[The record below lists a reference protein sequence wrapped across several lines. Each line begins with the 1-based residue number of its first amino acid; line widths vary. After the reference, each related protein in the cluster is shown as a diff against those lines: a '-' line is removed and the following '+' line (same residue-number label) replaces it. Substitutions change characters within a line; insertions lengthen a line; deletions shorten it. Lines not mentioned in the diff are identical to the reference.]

1 MKPYIAVL
9 YDSLIESVRSRVLW
23 ILMAGWLLILI
34 ALFPLSMS
42 EEETYRI
49 SSSDLTN
56 ARAMLDQ
63 LAQATAGRGT
73 RAQRAVYEK
82 LDEDLQ
88 GTLKDRLRTQKRVP
102 VGQLVASLNE
112 LLGREDLYEKEAW
125 PTAERREELK
135 ELIED
140 KSKNPAEL
148 QKLNRRL
155 IDLAFPGSI
164 RSASGQATWITY
176 AGMKFMDPLPFTL
189 RQIRPFIEASLFP
202 FIMWLGLGQIAMM
215 VAIVVTAPMI
225 PDMFQT
231 GSLHLLLSKPLSRSL
246 LFLSKYLGGCIFVA
260 MNVGVF
266 LVGLYFYAGIQLGIW
281 NRGILW
287 CIPLFIFSFMIFY
300 SVSALV
306 GLVWKNPIICV
317 VLTALFWGLCFTIGV
332 VRGFAE
338 GFLKG
343 PPTIQSIVAVGDT
356 PIAANQ
362 QGRLL
367 FWNEPLNTWQVGF
380 GEVNGQRVLGPIMDT
395 QQGILYF
402 GRTRFVPFGLGGND
416 SPRLDIV
423 KLPELKLPA
432 LSGKASEATDIPAT
446 EIPATDIPADIPATS
461 ETETAKK
468 KTRNLWDDS
477 RLDTAPELP
486 NGTSEILPWRD
497 SFLSLT
503 ADGLFWFD
511 RESAAKADQQKISV
525 LGFDLKLPQA
535 TEAHKKITDA
545 DWDYRRPIAANIVPG
560 SDSVVLASKGKL
572 VRLDFDGKK
581 LQKQN
586 SIDLDIPAE
595 TVVNL
600 VVCGRIA
607 IVCPDTMAPILV
619 DIDRMEKVGTLEA
632 IGPKTIKRTAQGDD
646 GRVALLERDGRL
658 WVLSSNPNGPLPVN
672 LTAPNLSGQG
682 NISSM
687 AFDKSGRLWVAH
699 HVKQLDVW
707 DNQLTRS
714 EKAYRPSRTTPEFL
728 YDYLINPF
736 YLVNPKPSA
745 IQETIQYVLKNPE
758 NKISAI
764 DRADLDMPQ
773 VVSDPWQPIWSNGIF
788 IAVMLSV
795 SCWLLYR
802 QDL

>member
-23 ILMAGWLLILI
+23 ILMAGWLLILV
-34 ALFPLSMS
+34 ALFPLSLS
-42 EEETYRI
+42 EEETYRV
-49 SSSDLTN
+49 SSSDLNN
-56 ARAMLDQ
+56 ARTMLDQ
-63 LAQATAGRGT
+63 LAQASAGRGT

-82 LDEDLQ
+82 LDEPFQ
-88 GTLKDRLRTQKRVP
+88 ETLKERLRTQKRIP
-102 VGQLVASLNE
+102 IGQLVASLND
-112 LLGREDLYEKEAW
+112 LLGRDDLYDKQAW

-140 KSKNPAEL
+140 TSKSPEET

-155 IDLAFPGSI
+155 IDLAFPGNI
-164 RSASGQATWITY
+164 RSATGQATWVTY

-189 RQIRPFIEASLFP
+189 RQIRPFIEATLFP

-215 VAIVVTAPMI
+215 VAIVVTAPMV

-266 LVGLYFYAGIQLGIW
+266 LVGLYIYAGLQLGIW

-306 GLVWKNPIICV
+306 GLIWKNPIICV
-317 VLTALFWGLCFTIGV
+317 VLTALFWGICFTIGV
-332 VRGFAE
+332 VRGFAD

-343 PPTIQSIVAVGDT
+343 PPTIQSIVAVGDV
-356 PIAANQ
+356 PITSNQ

-367 FWNEPLNTWQVGF
+367 FWNQSTNTWQVGF

-395 QQGILYF
+395 KEGLLYM

-416 SPRLDIV
+416 SPRLDIIR
-423 KLPELKLPA
+423 LPEL
-432 LSGKASEATDIPAT
+432 ASDKSDSQDAVQQDESSP
-446 EIPATDIPADIPATS
+446 
-461 ETETAKK
+461 KK
-468 KTRNLWDDS
+468 KERKLWDDS

-486 NGTSEILPWRD
+486 AGTSDVIRWKD
-497 SFLSLT
+497 TFVSLT
-503 ADGLFWFD
+503 PDGIFWFD
-511 RESAAKADQQKISV
+511 REAAGKAEQQKVSV
-525 LGFDLKLPQA
+525 LGFDLKLPQGNV
-535 TEAHKKITDA
+535 AHKKLTED
-545 DWDYRRPIAANIVPG
+545 DWDYRLPIAANAIPG
-560 SDSVVLASKGKL
+560 TDSIALVSKGKL
-572 VRLDFDGKK
+572 VRFDYDGKK
-581 LQKQN
+581 LKTAGT
-586 SIDLDIPAE
+586 IDLDIPAE
-595 TVVNL
+595 TVVSL
-600 VVCGRIA
+600 VVCGNTA
-607 IVCPDTMAPILV
+607 IVCPDSKTPMLV
-619 DIDRMEKVGTLEA
+619 DLQAMKLRGTLDS
-632 IGPKTIKRTAQGDD
+632 IGDKTIKRTANAPD
-646 GRVALLERDGRL
+646 GRVAILETNGKL
-658 WVLSSNPNGPLPVN
+658 WTIDTDIKP
-672 LTAPNLSGQG
+672 TAPDLVGQG

-687 AFDKSGRLWVAH
+687 SYDQSGRLWVAH
-699 HVKQLDVW
+699 HVKQVDVW
-707 DNQLTRS
+707 DKDLKGS
-714 EKAYRPSRTTPEFL
+714 EKSFRPARTTAEFL
-728 YDYLINPF
+728 YDYIINPF

-745 IQETIQYVLKNPE
+745 IQETIQYVLKNPD
-758 NKISAI
+758 NKISAV
-764 DRADLDMPQ
+764 DRADLDIPQ

-788 IAVMLSV
+788 IAVMLAA

>member
-23 ILMAGWLLILI
+23 ILMAGWLLILV

-73 RAQRAVYEK
+73 RAQRAVYQK

-88 GTLKDRLRTQKRVP
+88 STLQDRLRTQKRVP

-125 PTAERREELK
+125 PTAQRREELK

-140 KSKNPAEL
+140 TSKNPAEL

-164 RSASGQATWITY
+164 RSATGQATWVTY

-189 RQIRPFIEASLFP
+189 RQIRPFIEATLFP

-260 MNVGVF
+260 LNVGFF

-306 GLVWKNPIICV
+306 GLIWKNPIICV

-343 PPTIQSIVAVGDT
+343 PPTIQSIVAVGET

-367 FWNEPLNTWQVGF
+367 FWNASLNTWQVGF

-395 QQGILYF
+395 KQGILYF

-416 SPRLDIV
+416 SPRLDMV
-423 KLPELKLPA
+423 KLPELA
-432 LSGKASEATDIPAT
+432 SKASEASEAS
-446 EIPATDIPADIPATS
+446 EATS
-461 ETETAKK
+461 QPPSASDTSKK

-497 SFLSLT
+497 SFLSVT
-503 ADGLFWFD
+503 PEGLFGFD
-511 RESAAKADQQKISV
+511 RESASKAEQQKISV

-535 TEAHKKITDA
+535 TEAHKKLTDA
-545 DWDYRRPIAANIVPG
+545 DWDYRRPIAANSVPG
-560 SDSVVLASKGKL
+560 TDSVVLASNGKL
-572 VRLDFDGKK
+572 VRFDFDGKK
-581 LQKQN
+581 LQKQK

-607 IVCPDTMAPILV
+607 IVCPDAMTPKLI
-619 DIDRMEKVGTLEA
+619 DIDLMQEVGTLDA
-632 IGPKTIKRTAQGDD
+632 IGEKTVKRTAQCAD
-646 GRVALLERDGRL
+646 GKVALLERDGRL
-658 WVLSSNPNGPLPVN
+658 WVLSNDPSGPSPLN
-672 LTAPNLSGQG
+672 LTAPNLVGQG
-682 NISSM
+682 NVSSM
-687 AFDKSGRLWVAH
+687 AFDQTGRLWVAH

-707 DNQLTRS
+707 DNQMTRS
-714 EKAYRPSRTTPEFL
+714 EQAFRPSRTTPEFL

-745 IQETIQYVLKNPE
+745 IQETIQYVLKNPG

-773 VVSDPWQPIWSNGIF
+773 AVSDPWQPLWSNGIF
-788 IAVMLSV
+788 IAVMLSA
-795 SCWLLYR
+795 SCWILYR